1 VNDGLLGTSGDRE
14 DDTMEDRF
22 RYDGKRCLVVGCYS
36 GMGAATAK
44 IVQSLGGEVHGI
56 DYREPD
62 SELASFTQCDL
73 RDLGQIDATLS
84 ALTGPV
90 DRLFYCAGLP
100 QTFPPLDVM
109 TVNFAAMRHVVEH
122 VHPLIPRGGAVAII
136 SSNAGLQ
143 FMDHMATIS
152 ALLATDSYDAAVEW
166 CRQHPDD
173 VADGYTL
180 SKEAIIVY
188 TMQRA
193 LAVVDDGVRVNCIS
207 PGPTATPMMPEFEK
221 AAGAELIRAFW
232 GPMNRQAQ
240 PEEQGWPLAFLNSD
254 AASFITGLNLI
265 VDAGFAAGVMTG
277 AIDVNA
283 LFMQGMEALEARRS

>member
-1 VNDGLLGTSGDRE
+1 M
-14 DDTMEDRF
+14 MEDRF

-44 IVQSLGGEVHGI
+44 IVQSLGGDVHGI

-84 ALTGPV
+84 ALTGSV

-122 VHPLIPRGGAVAII
+122 VHPLIPQGGAVAIV

-152 ALLATDSYDAAVEW
+152 ALLATDGYNTALEW

-221 AAGAELIRAFW
+221 ATSPEVMAVMV
-232 GPMNRQAQ
+232 GPIGRQARS
-240 PEEQGWPLAFLNSD
+240 EEQGWPMAFLNSD
-254 AASFITGLNLI
+254 AASYIVGLNLV
-265 VDAGFAAGVMTG
+265 VDGGFLAGMTTG
-277 AIDVNA
+277 TIDRNER
-283 LFMQGMEALEARRS
+283 MGRIMELLADVRS